1 MASWH
6 QRLLPL
12 AACIAVIATT
22 PVLAQAEIKKPADQ
36 AVSPLTKDLNTSL
49 DKLQKP
55 TAQKARDAAEEKI
68 RLQKVTQDA
77 NAFAG
82 MLASELSLLQGNT
95 GGALGAYVVMFERS
109 GRPELA
115 ERAMQIAINVGGYN

>member
-22 PVLAQAEIKKPADQ
+22 PALAQAEIKKPADQ
-36 AVSPLTKDLNTSL
+36 SVSPLTKDINTSL

-55 TAQKARDAAEEKI
+55 TAQKARDAADEKI

-82 MLASELSLLQGNT
+82 MLASELSLLQGN
-95 GGALGAYVVMFERS
+95 S
-109 GRPELA
+109 GFTR
-115 ERAMQIAINVGGYN
+115 NFT

>member
-55 TAQKARDAAEEKI
+55 TAQKARC
-68 RLQKVTQDA
+68 
-77 NAFAG
+77 
-82 MLASELSLLQGNT
+82 
-95 GGALGAYVVMFERS
+95 GGRENSPAKSHPRRQCVCGH
-109 GRPELA
+109 
-115 ERAMQIAINVGGYN
+115 VGE